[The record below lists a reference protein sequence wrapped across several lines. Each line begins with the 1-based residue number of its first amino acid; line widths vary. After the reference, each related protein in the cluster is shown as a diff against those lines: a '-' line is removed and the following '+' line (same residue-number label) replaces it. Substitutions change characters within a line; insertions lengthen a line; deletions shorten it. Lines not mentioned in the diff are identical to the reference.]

1 MRIKAVWFRTAV
13 FHAAAK
19 LVEVLTGK
27 KPKSR
32 RRRRRDKEQRNRH
45 IDAPSP
51 LRGAQGGIERQ
62 SRRRNSLP
70 QLRCGSAGVS
80 GLKPLSSYVYLSVFN
95 LDSFFYIEA
104 LGAVRWLNVIKRKK
118 DRDMETEIKKLKP
131 VELWILLI
139 LKAAGGEV
147 CCKTKIM
154 KILFLL
160 ERVYGIIGVKFEP
173 YNYGP
178 WSKDVEDALRRLAEL
193 GLVEERELQ
202 KPPEGPEHTGV
213 IHVYRL
219 TKKGRSVVEKI
230 PLKDPR
236 WRLPYADVKF
246 FVGWDVRDLMEYI
259 YVNYPEYDVFQRL
272 SRIIRQSV
280 IKDKLARKP
289 RV

>member
-1 MRIKAVWFRTAV
+1 
-13 FHAAAK
+13 
-19 LVEVLTGK
+19 
-27 KPKSR
+27 
-32 RRRRRDKEQRNRH
+32 
-45 IDAPSP
+45 
-51 LRGAQGGIERQ
+51 
-62 SRRRNSLP
+62 
-70 QLRCGSAGVS
+70 
-80 GLKPLSSYVYLSVFN
+80 
-95 LDSFFYIEA
+95 
-104 LGAVRWLNVIKRKK
+104 VRWLNVIKRKK

-178 WSKDVEDALRRLAEL
+178 WSKDVEDALMRLVEL
-193 GLVEERELQ
+193 GLVEERELP
-202 KPPEGPEHTGV
+202 KPPEGPERTGV
-213 IHVYRL
+213 IHVYLLTKKGHRAVETRSKDVEDALRWRVELGLIEERERVYRL
-219 TKKGRSVVEKI
+219 TEKGRSVVEKI

-246 FVGWDVRDLMEYI
+246 FVGWDARGLMEYI
-259 YVNYPEYDVFQRL
+259 YVNYPEYDVFQI

-280 IKDKLARKP
+280 IKDKSTRKP
-289 RV
+289 TV

>member
-1 MRIKAVWFRTAV
+1 M
-13 FHAAAK
+13 
-19 LVEVLTGK
+19 
-27 KPKSR
+27 
-32 RRRRRDKEQRNRH
+32 
-45 IDAPSP
+45 
-51 LRGAQGGIERQ
+51 
-62 SRRRNSLP
+62 
-70 QLRCGSAGVS
+70 
-80 GLKPLSSYVYLSVFN
+80 SVFN
-95 LDSFFYIEA
+95 LGSFFYIEA
-104 LGAVRWLNVIKRKK
+104 LSAVRWLNVIKRKK
-118 DRDMETEIKKLKP
+118 DRDMETEMKNLRP

-219 TKKGRSVVEKI
+219 TEKGRSVVEKI

>member
-1 MRIKAVWFRTAV
+1 
-13 FHAAAK
+13 
-19 LVEVLTGK
+19 
-27 KPKSR
+27 
-32 RRRRRDKEQRNRH
+32 
-45 IDAPSP
+45 
-51 LRGAQGGIERQ
+51 
-62 SRRRNSLP
+62 
-70 QLRCGSAGVS
+70 
-80 GLKPLSSYVYLSVFN
+80 
-95 LDSFFYIEA
+95 
-104 LGAVRWLNVIKRKK
+104 
-118 DRDMETEIKKLKP
+118 

-178 WSKDVEDALRRLAEL
+178 WSKDVEDALRRLVEL
-193 GLVEERELQ
+193 GLIEERELQ

-213 IHVYRL
+213 IHVYLL
-219 TKKGRSVVEKI
+219 TEKGRSVVEKI

-236 WRLPYADVKF
+236 WRLPYADVEF
-246 FVGWDVRDLMEYI
+246 FVGWDVRDLMKYI
-259 YVNYPEYDVFQRL
+259 YVNYPEYDVFQIL
-272 SRIIRQSV
+272 SRTIRQSV

>member
-19 LVEVLTGK
+19 VVEVLTGK

-51 LRGAQGGIERQ
+51 PRGARGAVERQ

-80 GLKPLSSYVYLSVFN
+80 GLKPLTSYVYLSVFN

-104 LGAVRWLNVIKRKK
+104 LSAVRWLNVIKRKK

-131 VELWILLI
+131 VELWILLV

-178 WSKDVEDALRRLAEL
+178 WSKDVEDALRRLVEL
-193 GLVEERELQ
+193 GLVEERELP
-202 KPPEGPEHTGV
+202 KPQDGPEHTGLMYL
-213 IHVYRL
+213 YRL
-219 TKKGRSVVEKI
+219 TEKGRRAVEKI
-230 PLKDPR
+230 PLKDPK
-236 WRLPYADVKF
+236 WRVPYAAVRF

-259 YVNYPEYDVFQRL
+259 YVNYPEYAVN
-272 SRIIRQSV
+272 SV
-280 IKDKLARKP
+280 IKDKLARKAE
-289 RV
+289 V